1 MLPKNRAPTSPGEVL
16 EEEFLKPMGLTQVE
30 LAKRMGIPIQRL
42 NTVVTGKRA
51 VSAETAILLAGALGT
66 SPNFWMNLQTNLDLW
81 RAAQVL
87 AKMPSAKGLLAKAAH
102 LLASA
107 VVGPLTDAASSTPA
121 APAISVR
128 TASRRVPRKIAVQV
142 G

>member
-1 MLPKNRAPTSPGEVL
+1 MLPKNRTPTSPGEIL

-30 LAKRMGIPIQRL
+30 LAKRMGVPIQRL

-51 VSAETAILLAGALGT
+51 VTAETAILLAGALGT

-81 RAAQVL
+81 RAAHEL
-87 AKMPSAKGLLAKAAH
+87 AKTPSTREILAKVAST
-102 LLASA
+102 LASA
-107 VVGPLTDAASSTPA
+107 VVGHLADAASSAAVKSSPSVLPA
-121 APAISVR
+121 
-128 TASRRVPRKIAVQV
+128 TRRVARKVTAAV